1 MNIFPIR
8 RRDAALSELK
18 LADAVFLPIGNG
30 EPAAYDPE
38 MPADEDPDVSPATEL
53 ATAMIER
60 DIVEAVRAE
69 TAPPEAVEIP
79 APLSQRHLETID
91 RMVAHLKSDEKRL
104 EQQISDARRQLA
116 DTQLVRHGYELNG
129 ANLRRGIAAL
139 MRIASSKAAS
149 PRRARAARSTPLEEV
164 RQPEPAND
172 TGEAAGVTVMKPR
185 GRRKMH

>member
-1 MNIFPIR
+1 VS
-8 RRDAALSELK
+8 L
-18 LADAVFLPIGNG
+18 GN
-30 EPAAYDPE
+30 
-38 MPADEDPDVSPATEL
+38 EL

-69 TAPPEAVEIP
+69 NPPPEPVETP

-104 EQQISDARRQLA
+104 EQQISDARKQLA

-129 ANLRRGIAAL
+129 ANLRRGIAGL
-139 MRIASSKAAS
+139 MRIASSKASS
-149 PRRARAARSTPLEEV
+149 PRRARAARSSPVEEV
-164 RQPEPAND
+164 RQPNPAND
-172 TGEAAGVTVMKPR
+172 TGEVASVTVMKPR